1 MHLFIQAVAAFL
13 AKDGSVLVVLTAV
26 GATWHPGVSSRV
38 YLHLTLGYIHPPEH
52 PNMGGAT
59 RLRMNLSTPDRA
71 IKLLLVFLALSSGLG
86 CAAGLAEAPFVSRA
100 GSVEPGDLRGPFYGQ
115 ILDADSGKP
124 LSGATVL
131 VCWDFVQGEGPSGP
145 AGTLRRVVTTNA
157 DGRYAVPRVGVR
169 GRRGRLA
176 RATLI
181 AYQRGYLAYRSDRL
195 YGDLGP
201 RGDFSQSGNVVRLE
215 RFPNEGSHVRHLR
228 FIGAGGPLAKAVAWE
243 LQLAS
248 EEAARLRPT
257 WQESETGAAGDSR
270 PIDATRLLSADEL
283 KAVTGY
289 AGVFTIGKLGD
300 RQTSPTYDSVHF
312 RATGQPEKFDAA
324 IRVFRDADAEAA
336 ELRYDELRH
345 DYPEVEEKDEVGDR
359 SLRSREKDIFGVVAL
374 DKARGLV
381 VVFTCGVEQCHDHDT
396 AVALMRRMWPRLGR
410 VTAGRPRPAAPAGG
424 EAEPAPEAAPGTP
437 REEP

>member
-1 MHLFIQAVAAFL
+1 
-13 AKDGSVLVVLTAV
+13 
-26 GATWHPGVSSRV
+26 
-38 YLHLTLGYIHPPEH
+38 
-52 PNMGGAT
+52 
-59 RLRMNLSTPDRA
+59 MNLSTPDRA

-86 CAAGLAEAPFVSRA
+86 CAAGLAEAPFVSRP

-115 ILDADSGKP
+115 VLDADSGKP

-131 VCWDFVQGEGPSGP
+131 VCWDFVQGSGPNGPS
-145 AGTLRRVVTTNA
+145 GTLRRVVTTNA
-157 DGRYAVPRVGVR
+157 DGRYTVPRASVR
-169 GRRGRLA
+169 GQHGHLA

-181 AYQRGYLAYRSDRL
+181 VYQRGYLAYRSDRL
-195 YGDLGP
+195 YSDLGP
-201 RGDFSQSGNVVRLE
+201 RGDFAQTGNVVRLE

-228 FIGAGGPLAKAVAWE
+228 FIGAGGPLGQAVAWE

-248 EEAARLRPT
+248 DEAARLRPT
-257 WQESETGAAGDSR
+257 WQESETGAVGDSR

-289 AGVFTIGKLGD
+289 QGDFTIGKLGD
-300 RQTSPTYDSVHF
+300 RQTSATYDSVHF

-336 ELRYDELRH
+336 ELRYEELQH
-345 DYPEVEEKDEVGDR
+345 DYPEVEEKGEVGDR
-359 SLRSREKDIFGVVAL
+359 SLRSRERDILGVVAL

-396 AVALMRRMWPRLGR
+396 AVGLVKRMWPRLGR
-410 VTAGRPRPAAPAGG
+410 VTAGRPRPAAPRGG
-424 EAEPAPEAAPGTP
+424 DAEPAPEEAPKTQEKTQEETP
-437 REEP
+437 